1 MRNIRFTPSVTLL
14 VGWLSIAFLLLP
26 FISLILHV
34 PWSDLWST
42 WAESGF
48 SSFQTSLWTTT
59 ISMLFI
65 ILFGTPLGW
74 LLARGKSRIWNIVE
88 FLLLIP
94 LLMPPL
100 VIGLLLVYFYGPYG
114 FIGRLLAQFNLSA
127 TNTLLAII
135 LAQLYE
141 AIPYYIFAAQA
152 AFSQVERK
160 YERISLSLG
169 VSPWRTMMRV
179 IFPLARPG
187 LIVGF
192 AMAFARAIGAFG
204 AVIVVAY
211 YPHSLPVS
219 IWIALEEQG
228 LPSALPL
235 ALLLLLIALPLPLAA
250 VLWRRFRHDRIQL

>member
-1 MRNIRFTPSVTLL
+1 MPKIRFAPSVAILA
-14 VGWLSIAFLLLP
+14 GWLCIAFLTLP
-26 FISLILHV
+26 FIALLLHIS
-34 PWSDLWST
+34 WSDVWRVWVTNGGSPLLTSLWST
-42 WAESGF
+42 G
-48 SSFQTSLWTTT
+48 
-59 ISMLFI
+59 ISMVSI

-74 LLARGKSRIWNIVE
+74 FLARGKNRVWKWFEV
-88 FLLLIP
+88 LLLIP

-114 FIGRLLAQFNLSA
+114 VMGHLLSQVGLSA
-127 TNTLLAII
+127 TNTFLAVI

-141 AIPYYIFAAQA
+141 AIPYYVFAAQA
-152 AFSQVERK
+152 AFSQVDEK
-160 YERISLSLG
+160 YERVSLSLG
-169 VSPWRTMMRV
+169 MSPWRTMVRV

-211 YPHSLPVS
+211 YPNTLPVS

-228 LPSALPL
+228 LPNALPL
-235 ALLLLLIALPLPLAA
+235 ALLLILVALPMPLAA
-250 VLWRRFRHDRIQL
+250 VLWRRVKSD

>member
-1 MRNIRFTPSVTLL
+1 MQKIRLAPSVAILA
-14 VGWLSIAFLLLP
+14 GWLCTAFLILP
-26 FISLILHV
+26 FVALLLHIS
-34 PWSDLWST
+34 WSDIWKVWVTSGGSPLVISLWST
-42 WAESGF
+42 A
-48 SSFQTSLWTTT
+48 
-59 ISMLFI
+59 ISMVLI

-74 LLARGKSRIWNIVE
+74 YLARGKSRVWKWLE
-88 FLLLIP
+88 FSLLIP

-114 FIGRLLAQFNLSA
+114 IMGHLLSRVGLSA
-127 TNTLLAII
+127 TNSILAII

-141 AIPYYIFAAQA
+141 SIPYYVLAAQA
-152 AFSQVERK
+152 SFSQIDQK

-169 VSPWRTMMRV
+169 VSPWRTMVQV

-211 YPHSLPVS
+211 YPNTLPVS
-219 IWIALEEQG
+219 IWIALQEQG
-228 LPSALPL
+228 LPNALPL
-235 ALLLLLIALPLPLAA
+235 ALLLIVIALPLPFAA
-250 VLWRRFRHDRIQL
+250 VLWRRVKSD